1 MITSQE
7 LPDSLTAA
15 EVIELTDILLS
26 NANSLRTSALVMLE
40 KDTVPV
46 ARLLAILCVDTSGK
60 AIALHERR
68 TEMGYRPE
76 GEPFVSSDLVAIWQA
91 RDRTFKLVHDFLEAE
106 EYSFNMWPPNEEER
120 GQIRTTLAN
129 LGIHIQRT
137 VNEENTI
144 GAAEGAQNI
153 RRVLEYTEQIGWQ
166 LRLGEHIE
174 ARRRERVEEELAA
187 YLRLGKQGK
196 KFNNVDY
203 LFDFPEDPFE
213 KMGKKGHEAQDR
225 SLTNLRNAIDKE
237 CGTD

>member
-1 MITSQE
+1 
-7 LPDSLTAA
+7 
-15 EVIELTDILLS
+15 
-26 NANSLRTSALVMLE
+26 
-40 KDTVPV
+40 
-46 ARLLAILCVDTSGK
+46 
-60 AIALHERR
+60 
-68 TEMGYRPE
+68 MGYRPE

-106 EYSFNMWPPNEEER
+106 EYSFNRWPPNEEER

-144 GAAEGAQNI
+144 GADEGAQNI

-196 KFNNVDY
+196 KFNNVAY
-203 LFDFPEDPFE
+203 LFDFPENPFE

-237 CGTD
+237 SGTD